1 MVNDLSY
8 QDVLTKL
15 MDGIVGADVRSAITE
30 AFQYI
35 LNAYLSGKISDEQL
49 KKDLVEFSLDVLAIK
64 KPFEDIDKLREEAAH
79 WAELLY
85 RGVKIYALRYRLAT
99 RYGRGE

>member
-1 MVNDLSY
+1 MSY

-35 LNAYLSGKISDEQL
+35 LNAYLSGRLSDEQL
-49 KKDLVEFSLDVLAIK
+49 KKDLAEFSLDVLATK
-64 KPFEDIDKLREEAAH
+64 KPFEDTDKLREEAED
-79 WAELLY
+79 WAEKLY
-85 RGVKIYALRYRLAT
+85 RGVKIYALRHRLAMT
-99 RYGRGE
+99 YGRGE